1 MKNIKSIVAN
11 SYCDSL
17 LPAFGEKSTTS
28 YPIWDEAQKMFIF
41 NQYESNAGHR
51 YYSGVRLSNQL
62 LIVERSGL
70 WNTWHYLNSIEL
82 YRYNGKGVDLIQ
94 KRTYD
99 KVFHSADKVRSE
111 SEKMLVD
118 YFKGQLKQANKKI
131 SSQQLEEMAAKAVAD
146 SYKSFLDADYA
157 LPLIQ
162 VIPALEQK
170 C

>member
-1 MKNIKSIVAN
+1 MKNIIAN
-11 SYCDSL
+11 TYCDSL
-17 LPAFGEKSTTS
+17 LPAFGEKSTTNN
-28 YPIWDEAQKMFIF
+28 PIWDEAQKMFIF

-94 KRTYD
+94 KHTYD
-99 KVFHSADKVRSE
+99 KVFHNADFVRSE
-111 SEKMLVD
+111 SEKMLMD
-118 YFKGQLKQANKKI
+118 YFKGQLKLTNKKI
-131 SSQQLEEMAAKAVAD
+131 GGQQLKELAAKAVAD
-146 SYKSFLDADYA
+146 SYKSFLDSDYA

-170 C
+170 Y